1 MENSTETIMSV
12 LEKIEKETN
21 WIKREDGCLVCGT
34 VDTGRFFDE
43 HGKVCVECT
52 EGLLPS

>member
-1 MENSTETIMSV
+1 
-12 LEKIEKETN
+12 KKETN

-52 EGLLPS
+52 EG